1 VSERVSER
9 ESGAMALMAA
19 SDATIEAANARRAKQ
34 SKATTTPGTLNCSWQ
49 LDRNTIIGTIH

>member
-1 VSERVSER
+1 MSERVSER

-19 SDATIEAANARRAKQ
+19 SDAIEATQAGQ
-34 SKATTTPGTLNCSWQ
+34 SNKATTTPRTLNCSWP

>member
-1 VSERVSER
+1 MSERVSER

-19 SDATIEAANARRAKQ
+19 SDAIEATQAGQ
-34 SKATTTPGTLNCSWQ
+34 SKATTTPRTLNCSWP